1 MFLLDENISF
11 KVAKLIEEV
20 YPNVVHVRDVALV
33 NVSDMRI
40 WEYAKTNNLSIVT
53 YDNDFLNISLLKGSP
68 PKIILLKSGNRATK
82 EIAMLLISYKDL
94 ITEFLSEGLL
104 ETVNCLEIK

>member
-20 YPNVVHVRDVALV
+20 YSNVVHVRDVQLINA
-33 NVSDMRI
+33 SDFLI
-40 WEYAKTNNLSIVT
+40 WDYARANNLSIVT

-68 PKIILLKSGNRATK
+68 PKIILLKSGNRTTK
-82 EIAMLLISYKDL
+82 QIAMLLISHKE
-94 ITEFLSEGLL
+94 IINEFLTESVL
-104 ETVNCLEIK
+104 TSVACLEIR